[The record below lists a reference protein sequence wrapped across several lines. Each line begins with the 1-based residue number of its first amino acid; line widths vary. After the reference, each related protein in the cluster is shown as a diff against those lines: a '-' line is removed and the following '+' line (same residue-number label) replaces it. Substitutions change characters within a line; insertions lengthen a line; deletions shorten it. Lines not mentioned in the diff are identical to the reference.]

1 MRLLESANGNVD
13 TIISY
18 CVDIESEI
26 SECEGY
32 LKAMEIETK
41 SMVSIID
48 KKNSQQKVNDYKD
61 EMKQIYKR
69 YETAKFNAESLALKS
84 NPGSRTKLLT
94 ANQRLDESTR
104 TLEQSRMIIGQTENI
119 GNNIITDLESQRE
132 ILVGAQGKVM

>member
-26 SECEGY
+26 SESEGY

-41 SMVSIID
+41 SMISVID

-61 EMKQIYKR
+61 EIKQIYKR
-69 YETAKFNAESLALKS
+69 L
-84 NPGSRTKLLT
+84 
-94 ANQRLDESTR
+94 
-104 TLEQSRMIIGQTENI
+104 
-119 GNNIITDLESQRE
+119 ITSYSYSY
-132 ILVGAQGKVM
+132 